1 MGSTQGAGRHST
13 STEQQQ
19 QTALITLKQAQH
31 DCLSVDN
38 KMCFDIG
45 IATCGPNEAL
55 VISVMFQGGKPTFIS
70 GGRAIVCPCIQT
82 VQRIPLNTMTL
93 EVHSPRVYTSQGVPI
108 SVVGTAQVK
117 INGSNLEM
125 LGFAAEQFGNK
136 STQEVL
142 QICLETM
149 EGHQRAIMGN
159 MTVEEIYR
167 DRKTFSTK
175 VFEVASVDL
184 HNMGISIISYTLK
197 DVRDDTGYLASLGQ
211 ARTAQVKRD
220 ALIGEAEAKR
230 DATIAEAAAE
240 EQRME
245 AKLKNDTEIARSKR
259 DFELN
264 KAIYDTE
271 VNTAKAEAEMA
282 YSLQAA
288 KVQAKIKEEE
298 MQVKVVERIQNI
310 SIQEQEILR
319 KEKELDSKVKKPA
332 EAEKYRLE
340 KIAEAEKQR
349 IVLEAESEAKAL
361 KGEAEAYAIEVKAKA
376 EAEQMAKK
384 ADAWQEYKEAALVDM
399 MLKVLPKVAAEV
411 SAPLSQTEKITMV
424 SDGDGPI
431 GASKVTGEVL
441 DIMNS
446 LPAMVQN
453 MTGVDIK
460 GRMAKA

>member
-1 MGSTQGAGRHST
+1 
-13 STEQQQ
+13 
-19 QTALITLKQAQH
+19 
-31 DCLSVDN
+31 
-38 KMCFDIG
+38 MCFDIG
-45 IATCGPNEAL
+45 IAVCGPNEAL
-55 VISVMFQGGKPTFIS
+55 VISGMFQGGKPTFIN

-93 EVHSPRVYTSQGVPI
+93 EVQSPRVYTSQGVPI

-117 INGSNLEM
+117 INGSNEEM
-125 LGFAAEQFGNK
+125 LAYAAEQFGGK
-136 STQEVL
+136 PVDEIL

-167 DRKTFSTK
+167 DRKTFSRK

-184 HNMGISIISYTLK
+184 HNMGISVISYTLK
-197 DVRDDTGYLASLGQ
+197 DVRDDVGYLASLGQ

-220 ALIGEAEAKR
+220 ALIGEAEARR
-230 DATIAEAAAE
+230 DATIAEARAE

-245 AKLKNDTEIARSKR
+245 AKLSNDTEIARSKR

-264 KAIYDTE
+264 KAGYDTE

-298 MQVKVVERIQNI
+298 MQVKVVERQQNI
-310 SIQEQEILR
+310 SIQEQEIMR
-319 KEKELDSKVKKPA
+319 REKELDSKVKKPA
-332 EAEKYRLE
+332 EAEKFRLE

-349 IVLEAESEAKAL
+349 VVLEAEADAEAKAL

-384 ADAWQEYKEAALVDM
+384 ADAWKEYKEAALVDM
-399 MLKVLPKVAAEV
+399 MLKVLPQVAAEV
-411 SAPLSQTEKITMV
+411 SAPMSQANKITMV
-424 SDGDGPI
+424 STGDGPI
-431 GASKVTGEVL
+431 GASRITGEVL
-441 DIMNS
+441 EIMGS
-446 LPAMVQN
+446 LPETVKQ
-453 MTGVDIK
+453 MTGVDITA
-460 GRMAKA
+460 RLAAA

>member
-1 MGSTQGAGRHST
+1 M
-13 STEQQQ
+13 
-19 QTALITLKQAQH
+19 
-31 DCLSVDN
+31 
-38 KMCFDIG
+38 
-45 IATCGPNEAL
+45 
-55 VISVMFQGGKPTFIS
+55 
-70 GGRAIVCPCIQT
+70 CPCIQT

-93 EVHSPRVYTSQGVPI
+93 EVQSPRVYTSQGVPI

-117 INGSNLEM
+117 INGSNEEM
-125 LGFAAEQFGNK
+125 LAYAAEQFGGK
-136 STQEVL
+136 PVDEIL

-167 DRKTFSTK
+167 DRKTFSKK

-184 HNMGISIISYTLK
+184 HNMGISVISYTLK
-197 DVRDDTGYLASLGQ
+197 DVRDDVGYLASLGQ

-220 ALIGEAEAKR
+220 ALIGEAEARR
-230 DATIAEAAAE
+230 DATIAEARAE

-245 AKLKNDTEIARSKR
+245 AKLSNDTEIARSKR

-264 KAIYDTE
+264 KAGYDTE

-298 MQVKVVERIQNI
+298 MQVKVVERQQNI
-310 SIQEQEILR
+310 SIQEQEIMR
-319 KEKELDSKVKKPA
+319 REKELDSKVRKPA
-332 EAEKYRLE
+332 EAEKFRLE

-349 IVLEAESEAKAL
+349 VVLEAEADAEAKAL

-384 ADAWQEYKEAALVDM
+384 ADAWKEYKEAALVDM
-399 MLKVLPKVAAEV
+399 MLKVLPQVAAEV
-411 SAPLSQTEKITMV
+411 SAPMSQANKITMV
-424 SDGDGPI
+424 SSGDGPI
-431 GASKVTGEVL
+431 GASRVTGEVL
-441 DIMNS
+441 EIMGS
-446 LPAMVQN
+446 LPDTVKK
-453 MTGVDIK
+453 MTGVDITA
-460 GRMAKA
+460 RLAAA

>member
-1 MGSTQGAGRHST
+1 M
-13 STEQQQ
+13 
-19 QTALITLKQAQH
+19 
-31 DCLSVDN
+31 
-38 KMCFDIG
+38 
-45 IATCGPNEAL
+45 
-55 VISVMFQGGKPTFIS
+55 
-70 GGRAIVCPCIQT
+70 
-82 VQRIPLNTMTL
+82 IPLNTMTL

-117 INGSNLEM
+117 INGSNEEM
-125 LGFAAEQFGNK
+125 LAFAAEQFGGK
-136 STQEVL
+136 PVDEVL

-175 VFEVASVDL
+175 VFEVASVDR
-184 HNMGISIISYTLK
+184 HNMGIMVISYTLK
-197 DVRDDTGYLASLGQ
+197 DVRDEVGYLASQ
-211 ARTAQVKRD
+211 
-220 ALIGEAEAKR
+220 AEARR
-230 DATIAEAAAE
+230 DATIAEAHAE

-264 KAIYDTE
+264 KATYDTE

-282 YSLQAA
+282 YGLQEA
-288 KVQAKIKEEE
+288 KVRSKIKEEE
-298 MQVKVVERIQNI
+298 MQVKVVERQQNI
-310 SIQEQEILR
+310 AIQEQEIMR

-340 KIAEAEKQR
+340 KIAEADKQR
-349 IVLEAESEAKAL
+349 IVLEAEAESEAKAL

-399 MLKVLPKVAAEV
+399 MLKVLPKIAAKV
-411 SAPLSQTEKITMV
+411 SAPLSQVDKITMV

-460 GRMAKA
+460 QRMAKA

>member
-1 MGSTQGAGRHST
+1 MGSVRGAGRRST
-13 STEQQQ
+13 STEQQRQ
-19 QTALITLKQAQH
+19 NPSGRNLRLLCK
-31 DCLSVDN
+31 C

-55 VISVMFQGGKPTFIS
+55 VISGMFQGGKPTFIS

-82 VQRIPLNTMTL
+82 VQRIPLNTM
-93 EVHSPRVYTSQGVPI
+93 
-108 SVVGTAQVK
+108 
-117 INGSNLEM
+117 
-125 LGFAAEQFGNK
+125 
-136 STQEVL
+136 
-142 QICLETM
+142 
-149 EGHQRAIMGN
+149 
-159 MTVEEIYR
+159 
-167 DRKTFSTK
+167 
-175 VFEVASVDL
+175 
-184 HNMGISIISYTLK
+184 
-197 DVRDDTGYLASLGQ
+197 
-211 ARTAQVKRD
+211 
-220 ALIGEAEAKR
+220 IGEAEARR
-230 DATIAEAAAE
+230 DATIAEAHAE

-264 KAIYDTE
+264 KATYDTE

-282 YSLQAA
+282 YGLQEA
-288 KVQAKIKEEE
+288 KVRSKIKEEE
-298 MQVKVVERIQNI
+298 MQVKVVERQQNI
-310 SIQEQEILR
+310 AIQEQEIMR

-340 KIAEAEKQR
+340 KIAEADKQR
-349 IVLEAESEAKAL
+349 IVLEAEAESEAKAL
-361 KGEAEAYAIEVKAKA
+361 KGEAEAYTIEVKAKA

-399 MLKVLPKVAAEV
+399 MLKVLPKIAAEV
-411 SAPLSQTEKITMV
+411 SAPHSQVDKITMV
-424 SDGDGPI
+424 GDGDGPI

-460 GRMAKA
+460 QRMAKA